1 MSATNIASVEKFEI
15 LPSNQPA
22 DNTYSFRKGN
32 PIITFNIGSTS
43 KLLRASS
50 VRVNGT
56 LTVFDATGALLGNGD
71 IVQSR
76 GSGGGATT
84 GKVKINPRVG
94 VNGLFQN
101 VSIASNDTNQTLES
115 VRQYGRMCATVFP
128 STHSTEDFLQ
138 SKGVVELNTGLE
150 GVTGDLIN
158 NSVSFSCQLL
168 AGMLQSGTAIPM
180 GVNGVRGLTLQ
191 LELVSDQQLLSGAD
205 AGSGGGAFYEIK
217 DLSITGDFLVPDAQ
231 GQQALS
237 VAGSGAFQ
245 YNSYNNLY
253 SVIDSGDATQTYNLA
268 SSGVLDIFHNFLP
281 VSHANNYGQDG
292 FSTSMLQ
299 TTNASGSTYTGTA
312 VLQKVSFSRGGLKLG
327 LDYDLDVQTQSE
339 QGRPETGVIVNALNA
354 VGMTTYGQKTKL
366 VNQPLLLNFGGKDE
380 VIYNDSGLQS
390 FSSVD
395 DGKRNFAIGLGI
407 DKVSGVGVDF
417 RGQSYATRIQS
428 TLDGKSPNAV
438 YTYVLSKNTL
448 MYAPTGIM
456 VQS

>member
-43 KLLRASS
+43 KLLKASS
-50 VRVNGT
+50 VRINGT
-56 LTVFDATGALLGNGD
+56 LTVLDSAGALVGNGD
-71 IVQSR
+71 INQSR
-76 GSGGGATT
+76 GGAGGATT
-84 GKVKINPRVG
+84 SKVSINPRVG

-115 VRQYGRMCATVFP
+115 VRQYGRMCATVLP

-138 SKGVVELNTGLE
+138 SKGVVELNTGLL
-150 GVTGDLIN
+150 GCTGDLIN

-168 AGMLQSGTAIPM
+168 AGMLQGGNAIAM
-180 GVNGVRGLTLQ
+180 GVNGVRGLTIQ

-205 AGSGGGAFYEIK
+205 AGTGAGASYEVK

-281 VSHANNYGQDG
+281 VSHANNYSQDG
-292 FSTSMLQ
+292 FATSMLQ
-299 TTNASGSTYTGTA
+299 TTNASGASYTGTA

-366 VNQPLLLNFGGKDE
+366 VNQPLLLNFGGQDE
-380 VIYNDSGLQS
+380 VIYNDSGLQP

-448 MYAPTGIM
+448 MYSPQGIM

>member
-32 PIITFNIGSTS
+32 PIITFNIGSTN

-50 VRVNGT
+50 VRINGT
-56 LTVFDATGALLGNGD
+56 LNVFDADGKHVGNNG
-71 IVQSR
+71 INQSR
-76 GSGGGATT
+76 AGGAPTT
-84 GKVKINPRVG
+84 SAVVLNSRVG
-94 VNGLFQN
+94 ASSLFQN
-101 VSIASNDTNQTLES
+101 VSLASNDTNQTLES
-115 VRQYGRMCATVFP
+115 VRQYGRMCATVLP

-138 SKGVVELNTGLE
+138 NQGVVELASGIE
-150 GVTGDLIN
+150 SVSGDLVN
-158 NSVSFSCQLL
+158 NGVSFSVRLL

-180 GVNGVRGLTLQ
+180 GVNGVRGLTIQ

-205 AGSGGGAFYEIK
+205 AGTGGGAFYEIK
-217 DLSITGDFLVPDAQ
+217 DLSITGDFLVPDAE
-231 GQQALS
+231 GQQKLGI
-237 VAGSGAFQ
+237 AGSGAFQ

-292 FSTSMLQ
+292 FSTGMLQ
-299 TTNASGSTYTGTA
+299 TTNAAGNAYTGTA
-312 VLQKVSFSRGGLKLG
+312 VLKKVSFSRGGMKLG
-327 LDYDLDVQTQSE
+327 LDYDLDVETQSE
-339 QGRPETGVIVNALNA
+339 QGRPETGVMVNALNA
-354 VGMTTYGQKTKL
+354 IRPFYKISRL

-380 VIYNDSGLQS
+380 VIYNQSGLQA

-395 DGKRNFAIGLGI
+395 AGKRNFAIGLGI
-407 DKVSGVGVDF
+407 DNLSGVGVDF

-438 YTYVLSKNTL
+438 YTYVLAKNTL
-448 MYAPTGIM
+448 MYSPQGIM